1 MVKYPSFSPL
11 TVFALLVSSF
21 TGVSLPFLGAHQ
33 PHVVR

>member
-21 TGVSLPFLGAHQ
+21 TGVSLPSGAHW
-33 PHVVR
+33 PRVVR